1 MTKAKIIFISLFLF
15 HALGWGQATS
25 DKYPSKPIKLIVPL
39 AAGSSVDTA
48 ARIVMQKMSQNIGQ
62 SIFIENK
69 LGAAGIIGAEQ
80 VAKSPADGYTLGGF
94 NDSIITMIPNLYAKM
109 PWDILKD
116 FESISQVATIEWGL
130 MVASSSTY
138 RNVNDLIEAAKKSP
152 GKINYSSGGNGGP
165 QHIGMAMFAHQAGVT
180 MTHVPYKGA
189 TQAAVGAAAGEVD
202 ATFQGIS
209 TIVPLTQSNKARLIA
224 VCTPQRMSQFPDVP
238 TVSESGLPGFKLNSW
253 FGLMA
258 PAGTPKDIIFFL
270 NREVSKA
277 LADPGVKER
286 LITLGLIP
294 VGSSADEM
302 SALVRSQL
310 EHYRKVIIQA
320 GIKAE

>member
-1 MTKAKIIFISLFLF
+1 MTKVKIIFLSLFLF
-15 HALGWGQATS
+15 HALGWSQTAG
-25 DKYPSKPIKLIVPL
+25 DKYPNRPIKLIVPL
-39 AAGSSVDTA
+39 AVGSSVDTA
-48 ARIVMQKMSQNIGQ
+48 ARIVMQKISQNIGQ
-62 SIFIENK
+62 SIVIENK

-94 NDSIITMIPNLYAKM
+94 NDSIITMLPNLNPKM

-116 FESISQVATIEWGL
+116 FESISQVAIIEWGL
-130 MVASSSTY
+130 LVSSSSPY
-138 RNVNDLIEAAKKSP
+138 RNVNDLIDAAKKSP
-152 GKINYSSGGNGGP
+152 GKLNYSSGGNGGP
-165 QHIGMAMFAHQAGVT
+165 QHIGMAMFAHQAGIS

-209 TIVPLTQSNKARLIA
+209 TIVPLVQSTKGKLIA
-224 VCTPQRMSQFPDVP
+224 VCTPQRMAQFPDVP
-238 TVSESGLPGFKLNSW
+238 TVSESGLPGFKMNSW

-258 PAGTPKDIIFFL
+258 PAGTPKEIILFL

-277 LADPGVKER
+277 LADPTVKER
-286 LITLGLIP
+286 LIGLGLIP
-294 VGSSADEM
+294 VGSTSDEM
-302 SALVRSQL
+302 SSLVRSQL